1 MAPNKKPAHIK
12 VFPIPRLSDTR
23 TETNGR
29 RFQYCDETH
38 GAILNALLDKADEPN
53 NLGVVLNQGFDKF
66 HILMQKCNLGP
77 RDRWHR
83 KTTAIRDC
91 VDWVRARAREHGA
104 LIFEQNR
111 WVRGRSFKSDAEATE
126 WLDTKISG
134 RARPTSLNQS
144 LPALDTLSLA
154 DSEPD
159 EYVTQNT
166 GRRVSFSQPSP
177 SRSRSSSRTRRF
189 SLRNP

>member
-29 RFQYCDETH
+29 QFQYCDETH

-53 NLGVVLNQGFDKF
+53 NLGVVVKQDFNKF
-66 HILMQKCNLGP
+66 QILMQKCNLGP

-83 KTTAIRDC
+83 KPAMFTIRDC

-104 LIFEQNR
+104 LISEQNR

-126 WLDTKISG
+126 WLDTKISES
-134 RARPTSLNQS
+134 PSQS

-159 EYVTQNT
+159 
-166 GRRVSFSQPSP
+166 VSWF
-177 SRSRSSSRTRRF
+177 TYHDYF
-189 SLRNP
+189 EDLC